1 MDIFPFS
8 VLIKFKDVWIILLPR
23 SVKLKLNQ
31 WLAYSKSI
39 ENILVIILVGR
50 PGEGWR
56 KENESNSEK
65 KDSRVLG
72 MT

>member
-1 MDIFPFS
+1 
-8 VLIKFKDVWIILLPR
+8 
-23 SVKLKLNQ
+23 LNQ

-56 KENESNSEK
+56 KENASNSEK
-65 KDSRVLG
+65 KIAEYWE
-72 MT
+72 